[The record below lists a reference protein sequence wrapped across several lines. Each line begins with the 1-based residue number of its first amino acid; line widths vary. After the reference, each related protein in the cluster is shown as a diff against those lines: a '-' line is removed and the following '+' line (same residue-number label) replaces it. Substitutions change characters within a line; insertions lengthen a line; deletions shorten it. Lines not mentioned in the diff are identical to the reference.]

1 MKNPLKIYFFNPD
14 TYLLSYSQT
23 GDGHAV
29 APLNPAPHGS
39 PVPEVTKGNCKIFGT
54 GTGGAYSVINPWF
67 WLYVVLSIF

>member
-1 MKNPLKIYFFNPD
+1 M
-14 TYLLSYSQT
+14 